1 MFCADRDDL
10 ASNTEHRGGVLTA
23 TSKSNC
29 TGLNRDMIWK
39 ILKCVCGLK
48 FLLEI
53 ILIYL
58 SEIIIFHPTV
68 TKKPLKSMQ
77 ASENKI

>member
-1 MFCADRDDL
+1 
-10 ASNTEHRGGVLTA
+10 
-23 TSKSNC
+23 
-29 TGLNRDMIWK
+29 
-39 ILKCVCGLK
+39 
-48 FLLEI
+48 LEI